1 MNIPQLE
8 IRIRDIGEIITNA
21 VMLNTEA
28 VKKNVQ
34 LAMDEMQQDGTL
46 DRLIQQ
52 ETRNAIQ
59 KAVSES
65 INSYQ
70 IREALTEKLLL
81 NLKS

>member
-21 VMLNTEA
+21 VMLNTEV

-34 LAMDEMQQDGTL
+34 LAMDEMQKDGTL
-46 DRLIQQ
+46 DRLIQM

-70 IREALTEKLLL
+70 IREALTERLLM
-81 NLKS
+81 NLK